1 MMSGR
6 GDDERLAAGGP
17 ARHVP
22 VLLDAVVRALDLH
35 TGLHLDATFGAGG
48 YTRALLEQGAGTV
61 LALDR
66 DPQAIAAG
74 AALTAAFPGRLVLE
88 QAQFGRLDEVAARH
102 NLQNFDGVVLDL
114 GVSSMQLDTPERGF
128 SFRLG
133 SPLDMRMQRA
143 GPTAADLVNG
153 ADAEYLAD
161 IFYHYGEERQSRRIA
176 RAVVHD
182 RLSKPF
188 STTRDLAELV
198 ARLMP
203 ARPMDIHPAT
213 RTFQALRIAV
223 NDELGE
229 LVRALAAAERILK
242 PGGKLVVV
250 SFHSLEDRIVKQ
262 FLAKRSG
269 RGVSHSRLLPGEPAP
284 APVTFEITGR
294 QPVLPDEAEVRANP
308 RARSAKLRAATRTSA
323 PARNAEAELTELA
336 TLPRPITR
344 GR

>member
-1 MMSGR
+1 MMSDR
-6 GDDERLAAGGP
+6 GDDKRLAAGGP

-22 VLLDAVVRALDLH
+22 VLLDAVLRALDLH
-35 TGLHLDATFGAGG
+35 AGFYLDATFGAGG
-48 YTRALLEQGAGTV
+48 YTRAMLEQGAGTV

-74 AALTAAFPGRLVLE
+74 VFLAEAFPGQLILE
-88 QAQFGRLDEVAARH
+88 QARFGHLDLIAARH
-102 NLQNFDGVVLDL
+102 GLANFDGIVLDL
-114 GVSSMQLDTPERGF
+114 GVSSMQLDAPGRGF
-128 SFRLG
+128 SFRFDG
-133 SPLDMRMQRA
+133 PLDMRMGQE
-143 GPTAADLVNG
+143 GQTAADLVNG
-153 ADAEYLAD
+153 ADVEQLAD
-161 IFYHYGEERQSRRIA
+161 ILYHYGEERQSRRIA
-176 RAVVHD
+176 RAIVHD
-182 RLSKPF
+182 RFSKPF
-188 STTRDLAELV
+188 LTTRDLAELV

-229 LVRALAAAERILK
+229 LVRALVAAERILK

-269 RGVSHSRLLPGEPAP
+269 RGVSRSRLLPGEPAA
-284 APVTFEITGR
+284 APVTFEIVGR
-294 QPVLPDEAEVRANP
+294 QPVLPNEAEVRANP
-308 RARSAKLRAATRTSA
+308 RARSAKLRVATRTSA
-323 PARNAEAELTELA
+323 SARDVEAELIELA
-336 TLPRPITR
+336 DLPHRTTK